1 MVSPPTLRSFSGTRA
16 RVPDT
21 AQSGD
26 LAILVNG
33 ASSAVFGVDNIATPQ
48 GWMLASDLG
57 GSGFRSKVFFRILQA
72 GEAGTE
78 VGPLL
83 ESPSFTQGGV
93 CLVFRPSRPTGYQAV
108 LAGAQATD
116 GNPAAISM
124 VTTGQPSGTVAL
136 VFGRAAALLGDVE
149 LAGTSPSM
157 TRSGLGLTSMEVAF
171 QVFNA
176 VGTENLVADMG
187 DEGADNQLHAVMFV
201 PH

>member
-1 MVSPPTLRSFSGTRA
+1 MVSPPALRSFSGNRA
-16 RVPDT
+16 RIPDT

-33 ASSAVFGVDNIATPQ
+33 ASATVFGIDNIAPPQ

-83 ESPSFTQGGV
+83 AGITQAGGV
-93 CLVFRPSRPTGYQAV
+93 CLVFRPSRATGYEAV

-116 GNPAAISM
+116 GNPAAIAM
-124 VTTGQPSGTVAL
+124 VTTGKPSGTVAL
-136 VFGRAAALLGDVE
+136 VFGRAAVTLGNVE
-149 LAGTSPSM
+149 LSGTSPSM
-157 TRSGLGLTSMEVAF
+157 TRSGLDLTSMEVAF

-176 VGTENLVADMG
+176 VGTQNLVADMG
-187 DEGADNQLHAVMFV
+187 DEGSDNQLHAVLFV
-201 PH
+201 PR